1 MVAIL
6 SALARTAGP
15 ALSHLAARVTSSVTA
30 TIRGTTLGALAA
42 LTVLSACETTTGP
55 APTGAYN
62 GEPVPVALLV
72 PSGSGEATDDLI
84 AQGLENAARMA
95 IADLGD
101 VKIDLRVYPTAANPD
116 QAASQASKAVTDG
129 AKVILGPFYALE
141 AAKVGATV
149 APAGVPVLS
158 FSNNPSVAGGNV
170 FILGQTFESTA
181 GRLASFAVS
190 RGLTRI
196 MVVSDETP
204 AGEAGKAAIQ
214 TAIGASGGQIAAAG
228 SYPFSQNGIVQAV
241 TAIAA
246 SAKSSNAQAVFL
258 TADTGGALPLLTQLL
273 MENGIN
279 PAATQYIGLTRWDIP
294 TANLTQPG
302 VQNGWFAMPDP
313 NLAQAFLTRYQSTYG
328 AAPHATA
335 GLAYDGIAAVGALVK
350 QGGLAQVSAQGL
362 TQPQGFVG
370 VGGIF
375 RLNGN
380 GTSQRGLAVAQI
392 VNQQVQIIDPAPQS
406 FGGAGF

>member
-15 ALSHLAARVTSSVTA
+15 ALSHLAARVTSSV
-30 TIRGTTLGALAA
+30 RLPALAA
-42 LTVLSACETTTGP
+42 LTLVAACETTTGP

-101 VKIDLRVYPTAANPD
+101 VKVDLRVYPTAANPD
-116 QAASQASKAVTDG
+116 QAAAQAAQAVTDG
-129 AKVILGPFYALE
+129 AKVVLGPFYALE
-141 AAKVGATV
+141 AAKAGAAV
-149 APAGVPVLS
+149 APAGVPVMS

-181 GRLASFAVS
+181 QRLASFAVS

-196 MVVSDETP
+196 MVVSDENP

-214 TAIGASGGQIAAAG
+214 NAIGASGGQIAAAG

-241 TAIAA
+241 TSIAA

-273 MENGIN
+273 MENGVN

-302 VQNGWFAMPDP
+302 VQNGWFALPDP

-335 GLAYDGIAAVGALVK
+335 GLAYDGVAAIGALVK
-350 QGGLAQVSAQGL
+350 QGGIAQISAQGL

-375 RLNGN
+375 RLSGN

>member
-1 MVAIL
+1 MVAFP
-6 SALARTAGP
+6 SSLARVAAL
-15 ALSHLAARVTSSVTA
+15 ALSHLGARVTRSVTVP
-30 TIRGTTLGALAA
+30 LAA
-42 LTVLSACETTTGP
+42 LALLSACETTTGP
-55 APTGAYN
+55 APTGAYD
-62 GEPVPVALLV
+62 GEAVPVALLV

-101 VKIDLRVYPTAANPD
+101 VKVDLRVYPTGANPD
-116 QAASQASKAVTDG
+116 QAASQAAKAVEDG
-129 AKVILGPFYALE
+129 AKVVLGPFYALE

-158 FSNNPSVAGGNV
+158 FSNNTAVAGGNV
-170 FILGQTFESTA
+170 FVLGQTFDSTA
-181 GRLASFAVS
+181 RRLASFAVS
-190 RGLTRI
+190 QGKTRI
-196 MVVSDETP
+196 MVISDENA
-204 AGEAGKAAIQ
+204 AGEAGKAAIEG
-214 TAIGASGGQIAAAG
+214 AIAASGGQIAATG
-228 SYPFSQNGIVQAV
+228 SYAFSQNGIVQAV
-241 TAIAA
+241 ATIAG

-273 MENGIN
+273 MENGVN

-302 VQNGWFAMPDP
+302 VQNGWFALPDP
-313 NLAQAFLTRYQSTYG
+313 NLSAAFLTRYQSTYG
-328 AAPHATA
+328 AAPHASA

-350 QGGLAQVSAQGL
+350 QGGIGQLTAQGL

-380 GTSQRGLAVAQI
+380 GSNQRGLAVAQI

-406 FGGAGF
+406 FGGTGY